1 VPTRKDDAKEPK
13 HATKPAARSRTSRSK
28 RSFPAPEIHL
38 TGDRIVVRVPEN
50 GERRTTGGLLIPAT
64 AMPAPK
70 RLAWGDVTLIGP
82 EVRVA
87 KEGDRVL
94 FLPSAGLEVE
104 LEGEQLVLL
113 RERDIQAVSSQPAGS
128 KDRTPGQYL

>member
-1 VPTRKDDAKEPK
+1 MPTRKHDAKEPK

-28 RSFPAPEIHL
+28 RSSAAPEIQL

-104 LEGEQLVLL
+104 LEGEELVLL